1 MRAATGDMGLQTLE
15 HSASL
20 MDQVYCVILDA
31 LCDGTFKPGERL
43 TQDDIA
49 TRLNVSR
56 QPVTHA
62 LAVLKAQGFL
72 VQSGRRGLMVT
83 SVAPD
88 FFQAI
93 YQFRSAV
100 EPLAVDLA
108 TRRLTKNAVLRG
120 RSLVEHGRNLVVAGD
135 ARATLQADMDFHAF
149 IYDLSGNPIIGETMH
164 LHWLHLRRA
173 MGHVLRY
180 PGMSISV
187 WQEHSRILE
196 RMIFGDAASAAELMR
211 RHVVEAYERV
221 KIDARAVPDQGG
233 AGHDSKASSKALF

>member
-1 MRAATGDMGLQTLE
+1 MHSLE
-15 HSASL
+15 PSTSL
-20 MDQVYCVILDA
+20 VDQAYTVILDA

-49 TRLNVSR
+49 ARLRVSR

-72 VQSGRRGLMVT
+72 MQSGRRGLTVT
-83 SVAPD
+83 AVEPE

-100 EPLAVDLA
+100 EPLAVSLA
-108 TRRLTKNAVLRG
+108 TQRLTKNAIVRG

-149 IYDLSGNPIIGETMH
+149 IYELSGNPIIGETMR

-173 MGHVLRY
+173 MGQVLRY

-196 RMIFGDAASAAELMR
+196 RMIFGDAAGAADLMR

-221 KIDARAVPDQGG
+221 RIDPEA
-233 AGHDSKASSKALF
+233 K

>member
-1 MRAATGDMGLQTLE
+1 MQSLE
-15 HSASL
+15 PSTSL
-20 MDQVYCVILDA
+20 VDQAYNVILDA

-49 TRLNVSR
+49 ARLSVSR

-72 VQSGRRGLMVT
+72 MQSGRRGLTVT
-83 SVAPD
+83 AVEQE

-100 EPLAVDLA
+100 EPLAVSLA
-108 TRRLTKNAVLRG
+108 TQRLTKNAIVRG

-149 IYDLSGNPIIGETMH
+149 IYELSGNPIIGETMR

-173 MGHVLRY
+173 MGQVLRY

-196 RMIFGDAASAAELMR
+196 RMIFGDAVGAADLMR

-221 KIDARAVPDQGG
+221 RIEPEVG
-233 AGHDSKASSKALF
+233 

>member
-1 MRAATGDMGLQTLE
+1 MHSLE
-15 HSASL
+15 PSTSL
-20 MDQVYCVILDA
+20 VDQAYTVILDA

-49 TRLNVSR
+49 ARLSVSR

-72 VQSGRRGLMVT
+72 MQSGRRGLTVT
-83 SVAPD
+83 AVEPE

-100 EPLAVDLA
+100 EPLAVSLA
-108 TRRLTKNAVLRG
+108 TQRLTKNAIVRG

-149 IYDLSGNPIIGETMH
+149 IYELSGNPIIGETMR

-173 MGHVLRY
+173 MGQVLRY

-196 RMIFGDAASAAELMR
+196 RMIFGDAAGAADLMR

-221 KIDARAVPDQGG
+221 RIDPEA
-233 AGHDSKASSKALF
+233 K

>member
-1 MRAATGDMGLQTLE
+1 MQSLE
-15 HSASL
+15 QSASL
-20 MDQVYCVILDA
+20 VDQAYAVILDA

-49 TRLNVSR
+49 ARLSVSR

-72 VQSGRRGLMVT
+72 IQSGRRGLTVT
-83 SVAPD
+83 AVEPE

-100 EPLAVDLA
+100 EPLAVSLA
-108 TRRLTKNAVLRG
+108 TQRLTKNAIVLG

-149 IYDLSGNPIIGETMH
+149 IYELSGNPIIGETMR

-173 MGHVLRY
+173 MGQVLRY

-196 RMIFGDAASAAELMR
+196 RMIYGDATGATDLMR
-211 RHVVEAYERV
+211 RHVVDAYERV
-221 KIDARAVPDQGG
+221 RIEPG
-233 AGHDSKASSKALF
+233 AS

>member
-1 MRAATGDMGLQTLE
+1 MQSLE
-15 HSASL
+15 PSTSL
-20 MDQVYCVILDA
+20 VDQAYNVILDA

-49 TRLNVSR
+49 ARLSVSR

-72 VQSGRRGLMVT
+72 MQSGRRGLTVT
-83 SVAPD
+83 AVEPE

-100 EPLAVDLA
+100 EPLAVSLA
-108 TRRLTKNAVLRG
+108 TQRLTKNAIVRG

-149 IYDLSGNPIIGETMH
+149 IYELSGNPIIGETMR

-173 MGHVLRY
+173 MGQVLRY

-196 RMIFGDAASAAELMR
+196 RMIFGDAAGAADLMR

-221 KIDARAVPDQGG
+221 RIEPEG
-233 AGHDSKASSKALF
+233 A